1 MGARPL
7 FVDILST
14 DMTTPPPPVP
24 SHNPPQYRLRP
35 EVSAWV
41 ILVFFFGVSLVGL
54 FFVGRYAWL
63 GYTTSMKT
71 QDGALLRGHV
81 QVGVLLQSPRALTS
95 RAIERLPENVDP
107 CSDESDICV
116 PLRVG
121 DRIKTLPSAGYG
133 PVASLVLPDTTHVQ
147 LWAQGDGSDLLYQMY
162 QVSRWNARR
171 QVVNLVHS
179 AGYARYDVAQYQS
192 YQVVEYSVTL
202 PNGYTVWM
210 SPGGSYSV
218 NVLTASEAQR
228 RGVVYEVA
236 VRSGSATMTDGNH
249 NQSIQPGQISE
260 VTLAGDI
267 IPARIA
273 SWQLLGDP
281 TWNDIQV
288 ANQTITSAGW
298 QLYQRAGAPN
308 MSREEQNGRI
318 SVVSGCSP
326 TSPDLCTAEQQTSIL
341 RFRREGT
348 QMRPFAVGIKQTLSS
363 DVSEYTSLRLTA
375 WVRVLTQTV
384 PLSGIADSEC
394 PISFQLTYKF
404 ISPSDQQ
411 MERVFC
417 LYAFKSEDTLVQ
429 DNGSTRYRSLPPYEW
444 YRLDVDLREDEYLR
458 FARYLQEIRIEAYG
472 HDYLAEITD
481 ISLVGKQ

>member
-1 MGARPL
+1 
-7 FVDILST
+7 
-14 DMTTPPPPVP
+14 MTTPPPVP
-24 SHNPPQYRLRP
+24 STDAPAYRIRP
-35 EVSAWV
+35 EVSAWA
-41 ILVFFFGVSLVGL
+41 ILVFFFVVSLVAL
-54 FFVGRYAWL
+54 VFVGRYAWQ
-63 GYTTSMKT
+63 GYTTSMKS

-81 QVGVLLQSPRALTS
+81 QVGVLLQAPRALTS

-107 CSDESDICV
+107 CNGEADICV
-116 PLRVG
+116 PLRIG

-147 LWAQGDGSDLLYQMY
+147 LWAQGDGSDLIYNMY
-162 QVSRWNARR
+162 QVSRWNSRR
-171 QVVNLVHS
+171 QVVNLVHN
-179 AGYARYDVAQYQS
+179 AGYARYDVAQFQR
-192 YQVVEYSVTL
+192 YQVVEYSVRL

-236 VRSGSATMTDGNH
+236 VRSGSATITNGNSS
-249 NQSIQPGQISE
+249 QSIVSGQLSE
-260 VTLAGDI
+260 VTLAG
-267 IPARIA
+267 RILLA
-273 SWQLLGDP
+273 HDAAWQLIDDP
-281 TWNDIQV
+281 TWRDIQTT
-288 ANQTITSAGW
+288 NQSIQAAGW
-298 QLYQRAGAPN
+298 QIYQRADAPS
-308 MSREEQNGRI
+308 MSRAEQNGRI
-318 SVVSGCSP
+318 NVVSGCSP

-341 RFRREGT
+341 RFRRDGN
-348 QMRPFAVGIKQTLSS
+348 QMRPFAVGIKQTLNS

-384 PLSGIADSEC
+384 PLSGIAGSEC
-394 PISFQLTYKF
+394 PISFQMTYKF

-417 LYAFKSEDTLVQ
+417 LYAFSSDDTLVQ

-458 FARYLQEIRIEAYG
+458 FARYLQEIRIEAQG

-481 ISLVGKQ
+481 ISLVGRQ

>member
-1 MGARPL
+1 
-7 FVDILST
+7 
-14 DMTTPPPPVP
+14 MTTPPAPNA
-24 SHNPPQYRLRP
+24 HQYRIRP
-35 EVSAWV
+35 EISAWV
-41 ILVFFFGVSLVGL
+41 ILVFFFVVSLVVL
-54 FFVGRYAWL
+54 FFVGRYTWQ

-71 QDGALLRGHV
+71 LDGALLRGHV
-81 QVGVLLQSPRALTS
+81 QVGVLLQAPRALTS

-107 CSDESDICV
+107 CDGESDICV

-147 LWAQGDGSDLLYQMY
+147 LWAQGDGSDVVYQMY
-162 QVSRWNARR
+162 QVSRWNSRR
-171 QVVNLVHS
+171 QVVNLVHN

-202 PNGYTVWM
+202 PNGHTVWM

-218 NVLTASEAQR
+218 NVLTAIEAQQ
-228 RGVVYEVA
+228 RGIIYEIA
-236 VRSGSATMTDGNH
+236 VRSGSATVTDGTH
-249 NQSIQPGQISE
+249 KESIQPGQISE
-260 VTLAGDI
+260 VTLAGQI
-267 IPARIA
+267 VLARVA
-273 SWQLLGDP
+273 SWQLLDDP
-281 TWNDIQV
+281 TWRDIQT
-288 ANQTITSAGW
+288 ANQSVPSTDW
-298 QLYQRAGAPN
+298 QIYQRADAPN
-308 MSREEQNGRI
+308 MSRAEQNGRI
-318 SVVSGCSP
+318 SVVNGCSP
-326 TSPDLCTAEQQTSIL
+326 TSPDLCTPEQQTSIL
-341 RFRREGT
+341 RFRRDGN
-348 QMRPFAVGIKQTLSS
+348 QMRPFAVGIKQTLNA
-363 DVSEYTSLRLTA
+363 DVSEYTSLRFTA

-384 PLSGIADSEC
+384 PLSGIAGSEC

-417 LYAFKSEDTLVQ
+417 LYAFKSDDTLVQ

-458 FARYLQEIRIEAYG
+458 FARYLQEIRIEAHG

-481 ISLVGKQ
+481 ISLIGRQ